1 MEYLVIR
8 LPALEANACWQVVD
22 SHGAP
27 LPQCG
32 EGELAQAAAVAEGK
46 KVVLLAPAGEVFRAS
61 LELPARGRRAALKG
75 ARYALEDRI
84 AGDVEEMHFA
94 FGSATEDSLDVAAI
108 ERRRLAEWLSRCSSE
123 GLTPVA
129 VYGESD
135 TLPELPNASIAL
147 LERDSLLVRNGGG
160 QVASAEPG
168 ELASLVDILC
178 AELADGE
185 ASPFRLVIYCE
196 PALESAAREAMAQL
210 AGREVELRLLE
221 SGVMAHMA
229 AEALSGRGVNLLQGE
244 FRPRDDQHR
253 LFRNLAVSLLAVALL
268 YPVFLALEGWRA
280 QEEYEVAAEAV
291 DAGLGRLMPDVSD
304 SARLRS
310 EWRRRLG
317 SADLSGAANGDE
329 FLRLLQAMEAGSSER
344 TRLLGLNYDR
354 RSARVQLRASDME
367 TLEETRRHL
376 LSRGYSVLI
385 QTASPEP
392 NGAVVGELSVRDD
405 SVR

>member
-8 LPALEANACWQVVD
+8 LADLEANACWQVVD

-32 EGELAQAAAVAEGK
+32 EGELAQAKAIAEGK
-46 KVVLLAPAGEVFRAS
+46 KVVLLVPAGEVFRAS
-61 LELPARGRRAALKG
+61 LELPVRGRRVAVKG

-94 FGSATEDSLDVAAI
+94 LGLATGDSLDVAAI

-129 VYGESD
+129 VYGEAD
-135 TLPELPNASIAL
+135 TLPDLPNASIAM
-147 LERDSLLVRNGGG
+147 LERDTLLVRNGGG

-168 ELASLVDILC
+168 ELAALVDILC
-178 AELADGE
+178 AELADEE

-210 AGREVELRLLE
+210 AGREAELRLLE

-244 FRPRDDQHR
+244 FRPRDDQQR
-253 LFRNLAVSLLAVALL
+253 LFRNLSLSLLAVALL
-268 YPVFLALEGWRA
+268 YPVFLALDGWRA
-280 QEEYEVAAEAV
+280 QKEYEAVAEAV
-291 DAGLGRLMPDVSD
+291 DAGLARLMPDVTGGEN
-304 SARLRS
+304 LRA
-310 EWRRRLG
+310 ELPRRIAT
-317 SADLSGAANGDE
+317 ADLSAAANSDE
-329 FLRLLQAMEAGSSER
+329 FLRLVEALENSGGEKVR
-344 TRLLGLNYDR
+344 VLGLNYGNGT
-354 RSARVQLRASDME
+354 ARVQVRAANLE
-367 TLEETRRHL
+367 TLDETRQGL
-376 LSRGYSVLI
+376 ISNGYSVLV
-385 QTASPEP
+385 QTAAPES
-392 NGAVVGELSVRDD
+392 NGAVVGELNLRDGRD
-405 SVR
+405 R

>member
-8 LPALEANACWQVVD
+8 FGDLEANATWQVVD

-27 LPQCG
+27 VPECG
-32 EGELAQAAAVAEGK
+32 EGELAQATAIAEGR
-46 KVVLLAPAGEVFRAS
+46 KVVLLVPAGEVFRAS
-61 LELPARGRRAALKG
+61 LELPTRGRRAAVKG

-94 FGSATEDSLDVAAI
+94 FGPATGDGLDVAAI
-108 ERRRLAEWLSRCSSE
+108 ERRRLSEWLSRCSSE

-129 VYGESD
+129 VYGEGD
-135 TLPELPNASIAL
+135 TLPELPNASIAM
-147 LERDSLLVRNGGG
+147 LEQDKLLVRNGGG

-178 AELADGE
+178 AELADEE

-196 PALESAAREAMAQL
+196 PELESAARKAMAQL

-253 LFRNLAVSLLAVALL
+253 SFRQIALGLLAVALL
-268 YPVFLALEGWRA
+268 FPAWLGLEAWRVEREF
-280 QEEYEVAAEAV
+280 QVLEEAV
-291 DAGLGRLMPDVSD
+291 DARLGWLMPDVSD
-304 SARLRS
+304 TARLRS
-310 EWRRRLG
+310 EWHSRLG
-317 SADLSGAANGDE
+317 SADLSGAANSDE

-344 TRLLGLNYDR
+344 TRLLGLNYDG

>member
-61 LELPARGRRAALKG
+61 LELPARGRRAAVKG

-84 AGDVEEMHFA
+84 ASDIEEMHFA
-94 FGSATEDSLDVAAI
+94 FGPATGDSLDVAAI

-147 LERDSLLVRNGGG
+147 LEHDSLLVRNGGG

-178 AELADGE
+178 AELADEE

-221 SGVMAHMA
+221 SGIMAHMA

-244 FRPRDDQHR
+244 FRPRNDQHR

-280 QEEYEVAAEAV
+280 QKEYEVAAEAV
-291 DAGLGRLMPDVSD
+291 DAGLGRLMPNVTGR
-304 SARLRS
+304 ANLRA
-310 EWRRRLG
+310 ELRRRIVT
-317 SADLSGAANGDE
+317 ADLAAAANSDE
-329 FLRLLQAMEAGSSER
+329 FLRLVEALENSGGER
-344 TRLLGLNYDR
+344 VRVLGLNFGDA
-354 RSARVQLRASDME
+354 SARVQVRATDME
-367 TLEETRRHL
+367 TLDETRRRL
-376 LSRGYSVLI
+376 VSSGYSVLV
-385 QTASPEP
+385 QTAVPES
-392 NGAVVGELSVRDD
+392 NGAVVGELDLRDEQD
-405 SVR
+405 R

>member
-46 KVVLLAPAGEVFRAS
+46 KVMLLVPAGEVFRAS
-61 LELPARGRRAALKG
+61 LELPVRGRRAAVKG

-94 FGSATEDSLDVAAI
+94 FGPATGDSLDVAAI

-129 VYGESD
+129 VYGEGD
-135 TLPELPNASIAL
+135 TLPELPNATIAM
-147 LERDSLLVRNGGG
+147 LEQDKLLVRNGGG

-178 AELADGE
+178 AELADEE

-196 PALESAAREAMAQL
+196 PALESAARKAVAQL
-210 AGREVELRLLE
+210 AGREVDLRLLE

-244 FRPRDDQHR
+244 FRPRDDQYR
-253 LFRNLAVSLLAVALL
+253 SYRNLWVSLLAVALL
-268 YPVFLALEGWRA
+268 YPVFLALDGWRA
-280 QEEYEVAAEAV
+280 QKDYEAVAEAV
-291 DAGLGRLMPDVSD
+291 DAGLGSLMPGVTGR
-304 SARLRS
+304 ANLRA
-310 EWRRRLG
+310 ELRRRIVT
-317 SADLSGAANGDE
+317 ADLAAAANSDE
-329 FLRLLQAMEAGSSER
+329 FLRLVEALENSGGER
-344 TRLLGLNYDR
+344 VRVLGLHFGNGP
-354 RSARVQLRASDME
+354 ARVQVRATDME
-367 TLEETRRHL
+367 TLDETRRRL
-376 LSRGYSVLI
+376 VSSGYSVLV
-385 QTASPEP
+385 QTAVPES
-392 NGAVVGELSVRDD
+392 NGAVVGELDLRDEQA
-405 SVR
+405 R

>member
-61 LELPARGRRAALKG
+61 LELPARGRRAALRG

-147 LERDSLLVRNGGG
+147 LEHDSLLVRNGGG

-291 DAGLGRLMPDVSD
+291 DAGLGRLMPNVTGR
-304 SARLRS
+304 ANLRA
-310 EWRRRLG
+310 ELRRRIVT
-317 SADLSGAANGDE
+317 ADLAAAASSDE
-329 FLRLLQAMEAGSSER
+329 FLRLVEALENSGGER
-344 TRLLGLNYDR
+344 VRVLGLNFGNA
-354 RSARVQLRASDME
+354 SARVQVRATDME
-367 TLEETRRHL
+367 TLDETRRRL
-376 LSRGYSVLI
+376 VSSGYSVLV
-385 QTASPEP
+385 QTAVPES
-392 NGAVVGELSVRDD
+392 NGAVVGELDLRDEQD
-405 SVR
+405 R

>member
-8 LPALEANACWQVVD
+8 FGDLEANATWQVVD

-27 LPQCG
+27 VPECG
-32 EGELAQAAAVAEGK
+32 EGELAQATAIAEGR
-46 KVVLLAPAGEVFRAS
+46 KVVLLVPAGEVFRAS
-61 LELPARGRRAALKG
+61 LELPTRGRRAAVKG

-94 FGSATEDSLDVAAI
+94 FGPATGDGLDVAAI
-108 ERRRLAEWLSRCSSE
+108 ERRRLSEWLSRCSSE

-129 VYGESD
+129 VYGEGD
-135 TLPELPNASIAL
+135 TLPELPNASIAM
-147 LERDSLLVRNGGG
+147 LEQDKLLVRNGGG

-178 AELADGE
+178 AELADEE

-196 PALESAAREAMAQL
+196 PELESAARKAMAQL

-253 LFRNLAVSLLAVALL
+253 SFRQIALGLLGVALL
-268 YPVFLALEGWRA
+268 FPAWLGLEAWRVEREF
-280 QEEYEVAAEAV
+280 QVLEEAV
-291 DAGLGRLMPDVSD
+291 DARLGRLMPDVSD
-304 SARLRS
+304 TARLRS
-310 EWRRRLG
+310 EWRSRLG
-317 SADLSGAANGDE
+317 SADLSGAANSDE

-344 TRLLGLNYDR
+344 TRLLGLNYDG